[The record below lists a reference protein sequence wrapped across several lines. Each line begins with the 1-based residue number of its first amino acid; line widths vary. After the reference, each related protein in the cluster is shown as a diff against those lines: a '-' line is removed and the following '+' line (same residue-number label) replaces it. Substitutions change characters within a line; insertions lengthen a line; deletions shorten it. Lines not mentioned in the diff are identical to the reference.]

1 MCILHGQH
9 ISIQTDRIAQVQQP
23 HAARGCHMRRQGPKR
38 CSHPGANVSPGTSGS
53 LGCHMGGGG
62 GTTSG
67 QRPGM
72 PGDIPQGTGQ
82 PPQPRMT
89 QHKCQALNFRSPC
102 AAQLGEPSAPPGTDQ
117 VTWWYSGEDCSSPQ
131 GPAAFPWCHGK
142 TAERLDS
149 ARPPWDSLPRV
160 LEPVQVVTPSLDF
173 LHGNQASQSPSR
185 GLVPFHLIH
194 WPQQS
199 QATQVQ
205 GEGPQ
210 PSAPDGKS
218 VSESTA
224 TFLCHMIVFLSR
236 TQMSSR
242 DFSGG
247 LHYTRHTS
255 P

>member
-1 MCILHGQH
+1 MLSSRSKRVPRH
-9 ISIQTDRIAQVQQP
+9 IWECGD
-23 HAARGCHMRRQGPKR
+23 
-38 CSHPGANVSPGTSGS
+38 S

-117 VTWWYSGEDCSSPQ
+117 VTWWYLGEDCSSPQ
-131 GPAAFPWCHGK
+131 GPAAFPWCLGR

-160 LEPVQVVTPSLDF
+160 WS
-173 LHGNQASQSPSR
+173 
-185 GLVPFHLIH
+185 
-194 WPQQS
+194 
-199 QATQVQ
+199 
-205 GEGPQ
+205 
-210 PSAPDGKS
+210 
-218 VSESTA
+218 
-224 TFLCHMIVFLSR
+224 LSR
-236 TQMSSR
+236 WS
-242 DFSGG
+242 
-247 LHYTRHTS
+247 LHHWTSYMATR
-255 P
+255 PPRVQAEA